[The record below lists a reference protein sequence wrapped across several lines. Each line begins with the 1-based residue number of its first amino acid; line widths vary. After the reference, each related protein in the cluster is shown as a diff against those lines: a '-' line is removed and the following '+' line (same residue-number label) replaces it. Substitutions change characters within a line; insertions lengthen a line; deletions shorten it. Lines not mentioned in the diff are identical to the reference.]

1 MLYGFPTAFLN
12 RNGAD
17 VYVFPRFIVIL
28 ESPSRVGIL
37 DVSEL
42 EVDYWTTR
50 FIETDK
56 TAPDSKRVGED

>member
-42 EVDYWTTR
+42 EVDY
-50 FIETDK
+50 
-56 TAPDSKRVGED
+56 